1 MFAREW
7 IAYVFDTVATAHTA
21 VQSVLKTVLSV
32 KDISYLR
39 LGINNCTQ
47 YSRYEFKKS
56 VQTLGIIHE
65 FIWKN
70 TTKQNV
76 HVESFSLDAQKRIYL
91 AARVYT
97 FSRCRDRFSKGVCR
111 LQQEYNSLRIKILLS
126 MNLSSNC
133 RVGINDG

>member
-47 YSRYEFKKS
+47 YNRYEFKKS

-76 HVESFSLDAQKRIYL
+76 HVESFHLTLKREYILPHEFTRFQDAEIVL
-91 AARVYT
+91 AKVFVDYNKNTIHSA
-97 FSRCRDRFSKGVCR
+97 SRSYS
-111 LQQEYNSLRIKILLS
+111 Q
-126 MNLSSNC
+126 
-133 RVGINDG
+133 